1 MQMKLNVPK
10 VFWVSATAL
19 ACGLSM
25 AFLGRPLLRGSQNKS
40 LTASGPKVPSPVHAP
55 GHARPAIVTNGGN
68 GGAKDR
74 ICNVG
79 GGLIVRRWNGV

>member
-40 LTASGPKVPSPVHAP
+40 LTASGPKVPSP
-55 GHARPAIVTNGGN
+55 RPCSGSREAGN
-68 GGAKDR
+68 RDE
-74 ICNVG
+74 
-79 GGLIVRRWNGV
+79 RRQRWRKGPHLQRWRRLNR